1 MSAPWGPRPR
11 DTNGASVP
19 HSQPP
24 GDSTWHHTTCVLAAL
39 VPCLGGGG
47 PGEGCPS
54 ALVEGKGGLCGV
66 GWRELGLSRFS
77 GVRGFMLYI
86 ALI

>member
-1 MSAPWGPRPR
+1 MELLSLTASLLGTAPGI
-11 DTNGASVP
+11 TQLVCLQ
-19 HSQPP
+19 HSFHV
-24 GDSTWHHTTCVLAAL
+24 W
-39 VPCLGGGG
+39 GGG